1 MQQFASAQASPAQGV
16 QHFGNQGN
24 FLAMSSLN
32 RALDQRQSQEQQ
44 RLTMVQEDESDNE
57 VASFHDQPPGQGSQE
72 EGGLPA
78 HLRDPNFGR
87 MGNRALRG
95 ATPSRSPVGG
105 DVSEDNDDG

>member
-1 MQQFASAQASPAQGV
+1 MAAAAITV
-16 QHFGNQGN
+16 AFGTSRKY
-24 FLAMSSLN
+24 L
-32 RALDQRQSQEQQ
+32 
-44 RLTMVQEDESDNE
+44 RLIPEKLGKEEEDESDGE
-57 VASFHDQPPGQGSQE
+57 VASFHDQPPGQGEQE

-78 HLRDPNFGR
+78 HLRDPNFNQ